1 MATQNDNVNLNIN
14 IDASNAQKNTDNLR
28 GRIKEL
34 TKQMAQLRLEGK
46 ENSAHYKQ
54 MAQEVGR
61 LKDTLGDVAAETRAL
76 ADDNQTLTAT
86 MQGMSTGVAVF
97 GALQSAAAM
106 LGVEDKNLLE
116 VLTKLQAAQVLLNS
130 VNTIA
135 KNLNRDSAL
144 MIALRS
150 KNTKALTT
158 DIKAET
164 SATVAGTAATKT
176 FTTAQATA
184 TTGAKGLSKAVK
196 GVGTAIKSVPV
207 VGWILAAVGAL
218 TTLLSLLKKTND
230 EEERGNELREE
241 HKKKLDDIKK
251 KYQDIRTEI
260 KKNNDEVSDLLQY
273 LEGDSSSI
281 LWQDAINALSTF
293 TGLSKDYLATLKE
306 GEATTLKN
314 LVLDYQQA
322 KAELAEQKEIFEEME
337 AGSEKFREQQ
347 QRIWR
352 IEASIKS
359 YVKDI
364 NAERQK
370 GLNWEKQQ
378 AANAKARAEAEKK
391 AKEEAELAEK
401 QRQNSEKSRMKSLE
415 MDVIRS
421 HEGTV
426 QYLNAEINLLLEQQK
441 KEQENLENM
450 FKSGELKA
458 IDYMNLLFENLQE
471 YRIKIGELV
480 QKFNDEADKN
490 ELESIRKLEKSKS
503 DTRIA
508 SAKEGSEEY
517 FEALKERNDQEMAI
531 ELQDLADLHDC
542 KLISDELYESEVDRI
557 HAQHTK
563 ERQDI
568 ELQSLQAIQEE
579 RNNVMDSFATVASQ
593 TSALVTDMMET
604 ELEGVEQGSKKEK
617 QIRKKY
623 AVAEATMQ
631 IADIG
636 ISTAQSIMGAWQS
649 TSKLVYPLNLIMG
662 GIMTAMLAM
671 TGLAQ
676 TAKAMKSK
684 QEIMKASRGAY
695 INGRS
700 HANGGELIEAE
711 GGEVIMSKR
720 AVSAYGGLLSQLNS
734 SVGGVR
740 FPQAENNGRGVMQT
754 TINPNDLRTIVTE
767 VVAGTSAIPV
777 VVSERDIST
786 SQARAVS
793 ISSYARI

>member
-1 MATQNDNVNLNIN
+1 MAQNENINLNIT

-46 ENSAHYKQ
+46 ENSAQYKQ

-97 GALQSAAAM
+97 SGLQSAAAM

-458 IDYMNLLFENLQE
+458 IDYMNLLFENLQV

-568 ELQSLQAIQEE
+568 ELQSLEAIQQQ
-579 RNNVMDSFATVASQ
+579 RNDVVDSFATVASQ

-636 ISTAQSIMGAWQS
+636 ISTAQSIMGAWES

-684 QEIMKASRGAY
+684 QEIMKAGRGLY

-700 HANGGELIEAE
+700 HAQGGELVEAE
-711 GGEVIMSKR
+711 GNEVIMNKN
-720 AVSAYGGLLSQLNS
+720 AVKAYGGLLSVINS
-734 SVGGVR
+734 STGGIR
-740 FPQAENNGRGVMQT
+740 FPQAENNNRGVIQT

-777 VVSERDIST
+777 VVSERAISD

-793 ISSYARI
+793 ITSYARI

>member
-1 MATQNDNVNLNIN
+1 MAQNENINLNIT
-14 IDASNAQKNTDNLR
+14 IDASNANKSTDNLKAKIR
-28 GRIKEL
+28 QLREA
-34 TKQMAQLRLEGK
+34 MAQLRAEGK
-46 ENSAHYKQ
+46 ENSAQYKA
-54 MAQEVGR
+54 MAQEAGR
-61 LKDTLGDVAAETRAL
+61 LQDIMGDVAAETRAL

-97 GALQSAAAM
+97 SGLQSAAAM

-135 KNLNRDSAL
+135 KNLNKDSAL

-568 ELQSLQAIQEE
+568 ELQSLEAIQQQ
-579 RNNVMDSFATVASQ
+579 RNDVMDSFATVASQ
-593 TSALVTDMMET
+593 TSALITDMMET

-720 AVSAYGGLLSQLNS
+720 AVSVYGGLLSQLNS

-786 SQARAVS
+786 SQARVAS

>member
-1 MATQNDNVNLNIN
+1 MAQNENINLNIT

-46 ENSAHYKQ
+46 ENSAQYKQ

-97 GALQSAAAM
+97 SGLQSAAAM

-150 KNTKALTT
+150 KNTKVLTN

-164 SATVAGTAATKT
+164 SATVAGTTATKT

-281 LWQDAINALSTF
+281 LWQDAINTLSTF

-568 ELQSLQAIQEE
+568 ELQSLQTIQEE